1 MAPRCEYEHE
11 NPLRIPKG
19 VKRCTGRAFLASPLD
34 AFEGATDGVPVQAEA
49 RGWEAEAAS

>member
-1 MAPRCEYEHE
+1 MYRA
-11 NPLRIPKG
+11 G
-19 VKRCTGRAFLASPLD
+19 VSCFSAD